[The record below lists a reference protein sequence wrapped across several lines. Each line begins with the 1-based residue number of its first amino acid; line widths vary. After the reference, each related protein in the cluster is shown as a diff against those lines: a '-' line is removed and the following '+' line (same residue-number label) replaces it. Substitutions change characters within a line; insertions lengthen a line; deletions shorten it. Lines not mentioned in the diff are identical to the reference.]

1 MLYYILTEVQ
11 CKEKWKNLLT
21 AFARSMKKPPSG
33 SAANNKRSKDYYLKD
48 VMQFILPFMKV
59 KPQSSNLKDTEDKD
73 EQKSDT
79 DIVDTDINQDNSD
92 VSLHD
97 ETQSTSKESYKKRN
111 LDVSQD
117 KFNAP
122 NTIKKRA
129 LYNMKTSTDEV
140 DKCVI
145 DYITSKKD
153 SQTNKNNSDL
163 DFFKSLLPDISK
175 MTDYQKRQ
183 FKRRTLDTID
193 SILDDSPTQ
202 NTISYVQRPLS
213 SYSGSSYSALSPEPP
228 VGTVGFQQ
236 LGNFSQKTTNEL
248 IIIRQQYKITS
259 IHLLNSMLYY
269 LNKNKY

>member
-1 MLYYILTEVQ
+1 
-11 CKEKWKNLLT
+11 
-21 AFARSMKKPPSG
+21 MKKPPSG

-59 KPQSSNLKDTEDKD
+59 KSQSSNLKDTEDKD
-73 EQKSDT
+73 EQNSDT

-236 LGNFSQKTTNEL
+236 LGNFQSEDYERLNNNPTTVHN
-248 IIIRQQYKITS
+248 
-259 IHLLNSMLYY
+259 Y
-269 LNKNKY
+269 LHTFTE